1 MALPLTNHRKGD
13 EKDDRKGDR
22 EMMEASMKTMSWS
35 RYHALSWARIR
46 PHLRGRCA
54 KRARRM
60 AKAAAIAASTI
71 PAVPAVRPGAAD
83 PGRQGS
89 RDFGFLTGV
98 SSALSRIFR
107 TKALPG
113 ETDI

>member
-1 MALPLTNHRKGD
+1 LPLTNHRRDD

-35 RYHALSWARIR
+35 RYHALSWTRIR
-46 PHLRGRCA
+46 PHLHRRCD

-60 AKAAAIAASTI
+60 AKAAAIAASTV
-71 PAVPAVRPGAAD
+71 PAVPAARRGAAD
-83 PGRQGS
+83 PPRQDS
-89 RDFGFLTGV
+89 ADFGFLAGV
-98 SSALSRIFR
+98 SRALSRIFR